1 MEGVTQ
7 LWPGATSCR
16 VALMDL
22 GPVRCPSFL
31 ALRWGQLEPQ
41 GWASG
46 PGATPGAPHP
56 ALALTPVPVAGGGV
70 GAALG
75 LGIALVNEWWS
86 QCVQTS
92 LVFRPAPPP
101 NLG

>member
-1 MEGVTQ
+1 MRQAV
-7 LWPGATSCR
+7 PGDSQPHSVPFASYC

-22 GPVRCPSFL
+22 GPVGSPSFL
-31 ALRWGQLEPQ
+31 ASRWGQLELQ

-46 PGATPGAPHP
+46 PGAAPGAP
-56 ALALTPVPVAGGGV
+56 LTPIPVAGGGV

-75 LGIALVNEWWS
+75 LGSALVNEWWS
-86 QCVQTS
+86 RCVRTS
-92 LVFRPAPPP
+92 LVFHPTLPP